1 MKQIDVGSRAEVV
14 KNALDAIKKFGLV
27 RISDSSVYYVD
38 GKPQLRDNKSD
49 LNEDNIKKI

>member
-1 MKQIDVGSRAEVV
+1 MKQINVGSRAEVV

-38 GKPQLRDNKSD
+38 GKPQLRANKQ
-49 LNEDNIKKI
+49 E

>member
-1 MKQIDVGSRAEVV
+1 MKQINIGSRAEVV

-38 GKPQLRDNKSD
+38 GKPQLRANKQ
-49 LNEDNIKKI
+49 E